1 MCDEEKM
8 AMRANARARLSAAL
22 NNPADGLVLARWEDY
37 QRKVNLKEELVLI
50 PNIKD
55 FKTMATQITDI
66 NFNDAR
72 YPKLLKETLE
82 QFETNE
88 SNEIISCF
96 RQKKINV
103 AGETGTIW
111 QKYIRQGVVLQRTHF
126 CIFKTLIRGTN
137 WVEKNIIDDAV
148 QTEYVYVIYVTR
160 LKSSLTKQVIV
171 RVPALESR
179 VRRTLPGR
187 RIAHLGLPFGDY
199 RSFFHGQSFFDL
211 KVRVFRICE
220 KTYA

>member
-1 MCDEEKM
+1 
-8 AMRANARARLSAAL
+8 MRANARARLSAAL

-148 QTEYVYVIYVTR
+148 QTDYLQIIFPGEHGAVYFY
-160 LKSSLTKQVIV
+160 
-171 RVPALESR
+171 PACLREKKR
-179 VRRTLPGR
+179 
-187 RIAHLGLPFGDY
+187 DY
-199 RSFFHGQSFFDL
+199 KIEEIQTYIKR
-211 KVRVFRICE
+211 KINYICE
-220 KTYA
+220 TVSNIR

>member
-1 MCDEEKM
+1 
-8 AMRANARARLSAAL
+8 MRAIARASLRAAL
-22 NNPADGLVLARWEDY
+22 DNPVDGLVLAKWEDY
-37 QRKVNLKEELVLI
+37 QRKVNLKEELVLV

-55 FKTMATQITDI
+55 FKTMATQITGI

-82 QFETNE
+82 QFELNDC
-88 SNEIISCF
+88 NEIMSCF

-103 AGETGTIW
+103 KGETGTIW
-111 QKYIRQGVVLQRTHF
+111 EKYVRRGVLLQNTHC
-126 CIFKTLIRGTN
+126 CIFKTPVRGTN

-171 RVPALESR
+171 RVPALKSR
-179 VRRTLPGR
+179 VRRRLPGR
-187 RIAHLGLPFGDY
+187 RIAHLGLHFGDY
-199 RSFFHGQSFFDL
+199 GSFFTANQIL
-211 KVRVFRICE
+211 TLVLVE
-220 KTYA
+220 